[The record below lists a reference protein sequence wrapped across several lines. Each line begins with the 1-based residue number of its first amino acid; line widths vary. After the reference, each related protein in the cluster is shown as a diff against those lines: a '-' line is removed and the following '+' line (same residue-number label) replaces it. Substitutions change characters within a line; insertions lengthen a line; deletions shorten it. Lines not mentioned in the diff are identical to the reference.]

1 MRPLRTSLPALA
13 CALLLAACGGGS
25 NPPAATPA
33 ESAAP
38 ADAGVIRKDPANA
51 AVDLVIGSKNF
62 VEQEVLGQ
70 LYAQG
75 LSAAGFKVRTRLDI
89 GNQDAA
95 LKALKG
101 GRIDAYPE
109 YTGTALVA
117 FFGMKARAVPRDP
130 RQAYERARQ
139 GFAAVAPALVALP
152 PTPFTSSNEVAV
164 TRATAQR
171 LGLKRISD
179 LRGRAQRLTLYGSP
193 ECRTRRDCLRGLQTV
208 YGLRFKRF
216 VPVAVARRHQVLRD
230 GTADVSIV
238 FTTDPEIGREHEV
251 LLTDDYGMFPPN
263 NATLVVRQDVADR
276 AGPDLERVVALLQEQ
291 LTAENMQELN
301 ARVVLD
307 HKSPAEVAHEYLQET
322 GLLVA
327 G

>member
-25 NPPAATPA
+25 GAPTPTPTP
-33 ESAAP
+33 SAAP
-38 ADAGVIRKDPANA
+38 ADAGVIKKDPANA
-51 AVDLVIGSKNF
+51 AVTITVGSKNF
-62 VEQEVLGQ
+62 TEQEVLGQ
-70 LYAQG
+70 IYAQG
-75 LSAAGFKVRTRLDI
+75 LGAAGYTMRTRLDI
-89 GNQDAA
+89 GDQDAA
-95 LKALKG
+95 LKALKA

-117 FFGMKARAVPRDP
+117 FFGMKARQVPRDP
-130 RQAYERARQ
+130 HQAYERAKQ
-139 GFAAVAPALVALP
+139 GFAASTPSLVAFP

-164 TRATAQR
+164 SRATAQR

-179 LRGRAQRLTLYGSP
+179 LRGKAQRLSLYGSP
-193 ECRTRRDCLRGLQTV
+193 ECRQRRDCLRGLETV

-216 VPVAVARRHQVLRD
+216 VPVAIAKRHEVLRT
-230 GTADVSIV
+230 GAADVSIV
-238 FTTDPEIGREHEV
+238 FTTDPEIAREHEV
-251 LLTDDYGMFPPN
+251 VLTDDYGMFPPYN
-263 NATLVVRQDVADR
+263 STLVVRQDVADR
-276 AGPDLERVVALLQEQ
+276 AGPQLERVVGLLQEQ

-307 HKSPAEVAHEYLQET
+307 HKSPAQVAHEYLQET
-322 GLLVA
+322 GVVVP

>member
-1 MRPLRTSLPALA
+1 MRPLATSLPALA
-13 CALLLAACGGGS
+13 CAFLLAACGGS
-25 NPPAATPA
+25 SSPSQPSATASAPPADT
-33 ESAAP
+33 
-38 ADAGVIRKDPANA
+38 GVIKKNPANA
-51 AVDLVIGSKNF
+51 AVDLTIGSKNF
-62 VEQEVLGQ
+62 VEQEVLGEI
-70 LYAQG
+70 YAQG
-75 LSAAGFKVRTRLDI
+75 LAAAGFKVRTRLDI

-95 LKALKG
+95 LKALEG
-101 GRIDAYPE
+101 GQIDAYPE

-117 FFGMKARAVPRDP
+117 FFGMKARQVPRDP
-130 RQAYERARQ
+130 RQAYERAKE
-139 GFAAVAPALVALP
+139 GFAASTPSLVAFP

-171 LGLKRISD
+171 LGLRRISD
-179 LRGRAQRLTLYGSP
+179 LRRKAGQLTLYGSP
-193 ECRTRRDCLRGLQTV
+193 ECRRRRDCLRGLEMV

-216 VPVAVARRHQVLRD
+216 VPVAIAKRHEVLRK

-238 FTTDPEIGREHEV
+238 FSTDPEIARQHEV
-251 LLTDDYGMFPPN
+251 VLADDYGMFPPA
-263 NATLVVRQDVADR
+263 NATLVMRQEAADR
-276 AGPDLERVVALLQEQ
+276 AGPELERTVALLQEQ

-307 HKSPAEVAHEYLQET
+307 AKSPAQVAREYLEET